1 MLQKIL
7 FIASFVVLSIGVFL
21 ENNSSL
27 QIIKKQNINEYLSKE
42 LQKREIEQI
51 EISQSIKLYQ
61 IFTQFDINSDYV
73 KQLKERNYDIF
84 VYKDASLIFW
94 TNNTLSQSDLIKTK
108 QNGTSIIKTKN
119 GYYQLV
125 KHSINGYSIYCSYH
139 IFFQYPFKNEYF
151 QNGFSHDLNL
161 GKIQLTQETF
171 DKNDSIAT
179 LINFPKINHAEF
191 TQQAEYNFANFLYFL
206 SFLIFLVAIFLQ
218 SISNSI
224 FKINLFIILISIYGL
239 LIILLT
245 YANIIF
251 KDKGSSII
259 FSPEVAAYSS
269 FVPSLGHCLL
279 LTLGVNLLL
288 LIIHQLI
295 RSRQRKMFD
304 VKKHYVTASILIWAL
319 IYFILIACFPSFVFN
334 SQINYDF
341 SELSNVDFLTIIGMT
356 TIFGMFLCIVIGIRI
371 ISHITNHQYKK
382 SIFILL
388 HFNIGL
394 LIALMCFLY
403 KLENG
408 FLLICVS
415 LLSILCCYLVLF
427 PNKLKAKHIIALSVL
442 FAAYFA
448 IHFNQLNN
456 RKEQEYRK
464 IFSKKFIDQEDFE
477 NEMNLSL
484 IEKEMIR
491 ENVFSKFYNYPKN
504 DYNELELNYKYTFFN
519 DYIKNYDIDFMR
531 FDANGKDVTSNKI
544 PFNIINDIYNK
555 SSNKSVANY
564 FLFINELNYLGGY
577 LAKYEI
583 CPGKITEGYV
593 FVILIP
599 KVKSD
604 LYNLDYF
611 FNKKVYSLNLDNQ
624 YSYAVYQNNLLVK
637 GIGSYPFKLSDNKN
651 YKVMSDASFFDSDEF
666 SHLLKKIDANT
677 FLIVSKKAESWV
689 NKIGVFTF
697 IFLFFVTLI
706 LFGIFIMY
714 LLSILLNIFKT
725 NRIVSK
731 VYVAIQKKLRI
742 ININKLYL
750 ETKIR
755 IAFVLLAVFICSVVT
770 YFTVQNVNNS
780 FNDKQNAELD
790 KKMSQIV
797 NEIEIGYQ
805 KQNDFSLNTLI
816 KHLSNSYEVD
826 INLYNTKGEL
836 TESGNTRIYNEGWF
850 SKVMNPVAYQNL
862 AKNNAYSFK
871 QNETIGKLNY
881 ISNYNA
887 LFDENRN
894 LIGYVH
900 LPFFSQSIDLKKEFS
915 KYLGDLLNI
924 TTLLMIISLLIATYA
939 GRSLVR
945 PLKIMINSLSQMKVG
960 SQNKPIEWHQNDEI
974 GQLVEQYNNMLK
986 KLELSTEK
994 LAQSE
999 REGAWK
1005 EMAKQVAHEIKN
1017 PLTPMKLHLQHLQLS
1032 ISRNDENLIP
1042 KIKNISQMLIDQIEH
1057 LSNMAEEFSSFAKM
1071 PIAVLELI
1079 DINTILNSSI
1089 HLFNSQSNVTINF
1102 KTPHLANMVYIDKG
1116 QIQRVFT
1123 NILKNAQQAA
1133 IEDLPCIINISVE
1146 KIEKNISISFKDNGK
1161 GIEAELK
1168 DKIFTPN
1175 FSTKTSGMG
1184 LGLSICKKIVESFNG
1199 TIYFESEINNGAIFY
1214 VVLPIIEQ

>member
-1 MLQKIL
+1 MLKKSL
-7 FIASFVVLSIGVFL
+7 FIASFIVLSIGVFL

-27 QIIKKQNINEYLSKE
+27 QIIKKQNINDYLVKE
-42 LQKREIEQI
+42 LQKRAVEQAEIA
-51 EISQSIKLYQ
+51 QSIKLYQ
-61 IFTQFDINSDYV
+61 TLIKFDINSEYV
-73 KQLKERNYDIF
+73 QQLKDKRYDIA
-84 VYKDASLIFW
+84 VYKTNELVFW
-94 TNNTLSQSDLIKTK
+94 TSNTLPQKELKNIKAE
-108 QNGTSIIKTKN
+108 GTSIIHTKN
-119 GYYQLV
+119 GYYQVV
-125 KHSINGYSIYCSYH
+125 KHNINGYDIYCLYK
-139 IFFQYPFKNEYF
+139 IFHQFPINNEYF
-151 QNGFSHDLNL
+151 KNVFCDQLNI
-161 GKIQLTQETF
+161 GEIQLEQESF
-171 DKNDSIAT
+171 AKNDSIAT
-179 LINFPKINHAEF
+179 LINFPKINHSEF
-191 TQQAEYNFANFLYFL
+191 TQKAEYSLANFLYLL
-206 SFLIFLVAIFLQ
+206 SFFLFLIAVFLQ
-218 SISNSI
+218 SVNHKY
-224 FKINLFIILISIYGL
+224 FRINFFIILLSIYGL
-239 LIILLT
+239 LIIMLS

-251 KDKGSSII
+251 KEKGSNII
-259 FSPEVAAYSS
+259 FSPEIAALST

-279 LTLGVNLLL
+279 LILGVNLLL
-288 LIIHQLI
+288 LIFHQLI
-295 RSRQRKMFD
+295 RSRPRKPFE
-304 VKKHYVTASILIWAL
+304 VKTHYIVSAILIWAL
-319 IYFILIACFPSFVFN
+319 IYFVLIFCFPSFVYN
-334 SQINYDF
+334 SQISYDF
-341 SELSNVDFLTIIGMT
+341 SELSNVNFLTIIGMT
-356 TIFGMFLCIVIGIRI
+356 NIFGMFLSIVIGIRI
-371 ISHITNHQYKK
+371 ISHLTNHQYKK
-382 SIFILL
+382 GLFILL

-394 LIALMCFLY
+394 LVALLFFSY

-415 LLSILCCYLVLF
+415 ILSILCCYLVLF
-427 PNKLKAKHIIALSVL
+427 PNKLKAKHIIALSVV
-442 FAAYFA
+442 FSAYFA
-448 IHFNQLNN
+448 IHLNQITNT
-456 RKEQEYRK
+456 KEQNYRK
-464 IFSKKFIDQEDFE
+464 IFANKFVDQEDLE

-484 IEKEMIR
+484 IEKELIKD
-491 ENVFSKFYNYPKN
+491 NVFSKFYSYYGN

-531 FDANGKDVTSNKI
+531 YDATGKDITPNKI
-544 PFNIINDIYNK
+544 PFNFINNIYNK
-555 SSNKSVANY
+555 SSNRSVANY

-611 FNKKVYSLNLDNQ
+611 FNKKVYSTDLDNQ

-651 YKVMSDASFFDSDEF
+651 YKVMSDASFFNSDEF
-666 SHLLKKIDANT
+666 SHLLKKIDTNT
-677 FLIVSKKAESWV
+677 FLIVSKKAESWISR
-689 NKIGVFTF
+689 IGVFTF
-697 IFLFFVTLI
+697 IFLFFISLI

-714 LLSILLNIFKT
+714 LLSIVLNIFKH

-780 FNDKQNAELD
+780 FNEKQNIALD

-836 TESGNTRIYNEGWF
+836 TESGNNRIYNEGWF
-850 SKVMNPVAYQNL
+850 SKIINPVAFEKL

-871 QNETIGKLNY
+871 QNETIGKLTY

-887 LFDENRN
+887 VFDENRK

-900 LPFFSQSIDLKKEFS
+900 LPFFSQSIDLKREFS

-924 TTLLMIISLLIATYA
+924 TTLLMAISLLIATYA

-960 SQNKPIEWHQNDEI
+960 SQNKPIIWHQNDEI

-1042 KIKNISQMLIDQIEH
+1042 KVKNISHILIEQIEH

-1071 PIAVLELI
+1071 PIAVLELV

-1089 HLFNSQSNVTINF
+1089 HLFNSQGNVTIKF
-1102 KTPHLANMVYIDKG
+1102 KTPSAANMVYIDKS

-1133 IEDLPCIINISVE
+1133 IEDLPCIINVG
-1146 KIEKNISISFKDNGK
+1146 IERIENTISISFKDNGK
-1161 GIEAELK
+1161 GIDTELK

-1199 TIYFESEINNGAIFY
+1199 TIYFDSEINQGATFY
-1214 VVLPIIEQ
+1214 VVLPIIEK